1 MENIIKIIQTCHAKF
16 IMFICRHWDE
26 DTGVVRKNFP
36 FAWVFSSIHRHSSQ
50 TFYHS
55 VGALM
60 MRQLK
65 DLSLLPACFLQ

>member
-36 FAWVFSSIHRHSSQ
+36 FAWVFSSIHRHSCQ